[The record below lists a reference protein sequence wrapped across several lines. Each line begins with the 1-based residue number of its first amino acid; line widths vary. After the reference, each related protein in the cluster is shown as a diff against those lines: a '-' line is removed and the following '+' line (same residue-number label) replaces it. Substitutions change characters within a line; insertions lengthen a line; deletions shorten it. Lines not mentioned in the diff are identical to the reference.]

1 MDQFRMLNFCSVAP
15 PPLTGETMR
24 RYLLV
29 LPFLIACARNDTPA
43 ADSAAVAAPA
53 ALTDT
58 DVSGTWTGTLMPEGS
73 DSVVAHWTQ
82 VCAAGAC
89 RGTSQE
95 APGDTTV
102 ASYTIAGDSVM
113 GTTQPYADK
122 QMGGAMVV
130 DHWVARPVG
139 NQVAG
144 TGMITLA
151 AKPDSVL
158 MRYRLA
164 GTKTP

>member
-1 MDQFRMLNFCSVAP
+1 
-15 PPLTGETMR
+15 MR

-29 LPFLIACARNDTPA
+29 LPFLIACARSETPS

-58 DVSGTWTGTLMPEGS
+58 DVSGTWTGTLMPQGS

-82 VCAAGAC
+82 VCAAGTC

-95 APGDTTV
+95 TPGDTTI

-130 DHWVARPVG
+130 DHWVARPTG
-139 NQVAG
+139 NQVVG
-144 TGMITLA
+144 TGMLTLA

-158 MRYRLA
+158 MRYRLV
-164 GTKTP
+164 GTRTP

>member
-1 MDQFRMLNFCSVAP
+1 
-15 PPLTGETMR
+15 MR
-24 RYLLV
+24 RYLLIV
-29 LPFLIACARNDTPA
+29 PFLAACARAETPP
-43 ADSAAVAAPA
+43 ADSAAAAAPA

-58 DVSGTWTGTLMPEGS
+58 DVSGTWTGTLMPQGS

-82 VCAAGAC
+82 VCAAGTC

-95 APGDTTV
+95 SPGDTV
-102 ASYTIAGDSVM
+102 ISSYTIAGDSVV

-130 DHWVARPVG
+130 DNWVARPAG

-144 TGMITLA
+144 TGTITLA

-164 GTKTP
+164 GTRTP

>member
-1 MDQFRMLNFCSVAP
+1 
-15 PPLTGETMR
+15 MR

-29 LPFLIACARNDTPA
+29 LPFLIACAGKETPP
-43 ADSAAVAAPA
+43 ADSAAAAAPA

-58 DVSGTWTGTLMPEGS
+58 DVAGTWTGTMMPEGS
-73 DSVVAHWTQ
+73 DSIVAHWTQ
-82 VCAAGAC
+82 VCGAGTC

-95 APGDTTV
+95 SPGDTSV

-130 DHWVARPVG
+130 DHWVGRPTG

-158 MRYRLA
+158 LRYRVV